1 MSASARLEPSQTLL
15 HPLNHFQELLKSTTS
30 GFFDSVTPGWMCAVN
45 TTIVLFTK
53 SSQSKET
60 GTEAACFRHIAVLFL
75 TMSHTKLL
83 W

>member
-15 HPLNHFQELLKSTTS
+15 HPLNHFQELKSTSS
-30 GFFDSVTPGWMCAVN
+30 GFSDSPGWMCAVN

-60 GTEAACFRHIAVLFL
+60 GTEAACFRHIAVLF
-75 TMSHTKLL
+75 
-83 W
+83 